1 MNVPAWAE
9 NAVIVSDT
17 GSSVRYHAK
26 CPYCGKINTMQ
37 TGSASVMHSI
47 HTTSGVCTYCH
58 KSFTIRFGRK

>member
-9 NAVIVSDT
+9 NAVIISDN

-26 CPYCGKINTMQ
+26 CPVCGKVNTMS
-37 TGSASVMHSI
+37 TYTAPVMHSI
-47 HTTSGVCTYCH
+47 HNTSGICSYCN